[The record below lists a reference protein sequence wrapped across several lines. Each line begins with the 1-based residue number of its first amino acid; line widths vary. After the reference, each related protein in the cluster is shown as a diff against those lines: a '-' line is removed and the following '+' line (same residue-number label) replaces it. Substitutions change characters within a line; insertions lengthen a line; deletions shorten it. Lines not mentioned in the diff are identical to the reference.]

1 MLVTV
6 PTYTPQAAP
15 LGVFLVLAQAEIGTV
30 EEEHLAGHATT
41 AAAVIVITAD
51 RANVF
56 LQLLVADT
64 A

>member
-1 MLVTV
+1 MV
-6 PTYTPQAAP
+6 A
-15 LGVFLVLAQAEIGTV
+15 FLESEAEVIGTV